1 MEFLL
6 LILFGKQFPHL
17 IKMLKG
23 VIFDMDGLMFDT
35 ERLSSKMW
43 HKILT
48 KYSLPINEEFIIAI
62 RGLNFNSS
70 KELFYKCYQTKLDF
84 KSLKEEKNQMVFA
97 YITSHGI
104 PVKEGLYELLDFLKK
119 NKIKIALATSSS
131 RAVANKNLELA
142 GIDSYFNAKVFGDEV
157 SKGKP
162 DPEIFLKAL
171 AKLHLTCDE
180 SIVLE
185 DSKNGINAAL
195 SAGISPL
202 WIPDGVYFETKANN
216 LFLIFQ
222 KVNWALKLLWHQIL
236 LSFMVYQEEQEQL
249 L

>member
-1 MEFLL
+1 
-6 LILFGKQFPHL
+6 
-17 IKMLKG
+17 MLKG

-48 KYSLPINEEFIIAI
+48 KYSLPINEKFIISI
-62 RGLNFNSS
+62 RGLNFKSS
-70 KELFYKCYQTKLDF
+70 KELFYKYYQTDLEF
-84 KSLKEEKNQMVFA
+84 KKIKDEKNQMVFD
-97 YITSHGI
+97 YIISHGI

-119 NKIKIALATSSS
+119 NKNKIALATSSS
-131 RAVANKNLELA
+131 RAVANKYLELA

-171 AKLHLTCDE
+171 AKLQLTCDE

-195 SAGISPL
+195 SAGIRPL
-202 WIPDGVYFETKANN
+202 WIPDGVYFETKA
-216 LFLIFQ
+216 
-222 KVNWALKLLWHQIL
+222 KRLKSLKEVIKE
-236 LSFMVYQEEQEQL
+236 F
-249 L
+249 